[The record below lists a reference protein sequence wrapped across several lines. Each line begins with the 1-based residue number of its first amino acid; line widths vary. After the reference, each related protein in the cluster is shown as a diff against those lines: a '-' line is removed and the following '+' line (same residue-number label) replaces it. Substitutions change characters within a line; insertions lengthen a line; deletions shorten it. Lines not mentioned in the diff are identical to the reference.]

1 MKGCSMNRQTP
12 SQPATLVLW
21 LTLLPFRAALLAGAA
36 PGLLRAVSIALL
48 AVGGAQANENW
59 PELPLPPK
67 ADVQWVAQSMRVNG
81 IPTRVL
87 QFQSRANRAEIVEYY
102 RAHWTGGY
110 PLKPSVKAVDDS
122 TVVGQKHGPY
132 LMTVTVRD
140 APRDGSQGLIAVAQV
155 AGSKVDLEPGALPM
169 MPGAHVVRVVESDDP
184 GKHSRELVVVTP
196 QPAQSVVHF
205 YQAHFQNAGWHQ
217 LQLTD
222 IPRTERAEGGSL
234 MAFAQGDAEMQMT
247 VIEPAKGKGSWL
259 IANRVTKDTGP

>member
-1 MKGCSMNRQTP
+1 MNRQTP
-12 SQPATLVLW
+12 SQPAALVLW
-21 LTLLPFRAALLAGAA
+21 LTLLPFRAALVAGAA

-48 AVGGAQANENW
+48 AVGNAQATENW

-87 QFQSRANRAEIVEYY
+87 QFQSRASRAEIVEYY

-110 PLKPSVKAVDDS
+110 PLKPSVKVVKDS

-140 APRDGSQGLIAVAQV
+140 APRDGSRGLIAVAQV
-155 AGSKVDLEPGALPM
+155 AGSKVDLDPGELPM
-169 MPGAHVVRVVESDDP
+169 MPGAHVIRVVESDDP
-184 GKHSRELVVVTP
+184 GKHSRELVVIAP

-217 LQLTD
+217 LQLND
-222 IPRTERAEGGSL
+222 IPPTEHAEGGIL
-234 MAFAQGDAEMQMT
+234 MVFAQGEAEMQMT
-247 VIEPAKGKGSWL
+247 AIRGANGKGSWL